1 MAVWRF
7 VKKIAIAL
15 VIVFLVVS
23 FLVIIKNK
31 LDLTKKEDR
40 AAYWKGIGEFGKN
53 FFKNLVKVTAFAIKQ
68 EWIPSTK
75 EINKTNA
82 SSNKIF

>member
-1 MAVWRF
+1 MAVWGL

-15 VIVFLVVS
+15 IIAFLVVS

-31 LDLTKKEDR
+31 LDLTKREDR

-53 FFKNLVKVTAFAIKQ
+53 FFKNLAKVTTFAIKQ
-68 EWIPSTK
+68 EWIPSI